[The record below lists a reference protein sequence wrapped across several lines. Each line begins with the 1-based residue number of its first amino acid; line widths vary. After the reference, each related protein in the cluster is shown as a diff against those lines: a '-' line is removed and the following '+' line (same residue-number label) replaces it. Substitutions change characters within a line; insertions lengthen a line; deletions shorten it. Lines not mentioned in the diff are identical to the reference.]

1 MEESLDIPATSQ
13 VRSQGSDNLSLASSR
28 RRLLDANCTM
38 FTISMLNCMNKACRK
53 YKSIVKLVVEE
64 VTISL
69 ILSTAVVHHVSYV
82 AGAHVICIVI
92 CRGEVLHQPMH
103 SLHSASL
110 SHLNQW
116 NLFLP
121 VGKLWLRAKILVDR
135 RLYPCIE
142 AIWKQISESEFRLI
156 QNCEGHVSCPP

>member
-1 MEESLDIPATSQ
+1 MEELLDIPTTSQ
-13 VRSQGSDNLSLASSR
+13 VRSEGSDNLSLTSCR

-38 FTISMLNCMNKACRK
+38 FTVSMLNCMNKACRK
-53 YKSIVKLVVEE
+53 YKTMVKLVVEE

-82 AGAHVICIVI
+82 ARAYVICIVI
-92 CRGEVLHQPMH
+92 CRGRVLHQLMH

-116 NLFLP
+116 NSFLP
-121 VGKLWLRAKILVDR
+121 VGKLLLRPKILVDYILVL
-135 RLYPCIE
+135 RLSE
-142 AIWKQISESEFRLI
+142 KQISESEFCLI
-156 QNCEGHVSCPP
+156 QNRKGHVSCPP